1 MSYRVRFS
9 LFLLAA
15 IIVASALGY
24 VSAFFGPWVC
34 VLVILVMIPLT
45 IEVGRRVLKRY
56 RL

>member
-15 IIVASALGY
+15 MIVAGALGY

-34 VLVILVMIPLT
+34 VLVILLAIPIT
-45 IEVGRRVLKRY
+45 IEIGRTVLKRDT
-56 RL
+56 L

>member
-15 IIVASALGY
+15 MIVASALGY
-24 VSAFFGPWVC
+24 FSAFFGPWVC

-45 IEVGRRVLKRY
+45 IEVGRKVLKRD